1 MLSLAGVIQIEKF
14 APKQAASTGEFLDH
28 HTSAPSA
35 LPDRQALVSP
45 AKLLASRAILAL
57 GKWIRRSRHFVR
69 NACAKLFTRSR
80 TLGTVFPVGSPFGP
94 SVVRMV
100 LTSAEPTTT
109 ASAPAA
115 MARAC

>member
-14 APKQAASTGEFLDH
+14 APRQTASTGEFLDH

-57 GKWIRRSRHFVR
+57 GNAFGVR
-69 NACAKLFTRSR
+69 VTSCATPAPSFSPD
-80 TLGTVFPVGSPFGP
+80 LGRWEPFFQSVPPSGP
-94 SVVRMV
+94 
-100 LTSAEPTTT
+100 A
-109 ASAPAA
+109 
-115 MARAC
+115 